1 MFYLINEDISD
12 GMIED
17 NAKIWCMFCNTD
29 VSKALDD
36 ANKGFLKDSCL
47 HLIQQVLYPDFQDS
61 NQYTFC
67 KRM

>member
-36 ANKGFLKDSCL
+36 AIKQTEKKTVKDIKDIENKKED
-47 HLIQQVLYPDFQDS
+47 I
-61 NQYTFC
+61 
-67 KRM
+67 